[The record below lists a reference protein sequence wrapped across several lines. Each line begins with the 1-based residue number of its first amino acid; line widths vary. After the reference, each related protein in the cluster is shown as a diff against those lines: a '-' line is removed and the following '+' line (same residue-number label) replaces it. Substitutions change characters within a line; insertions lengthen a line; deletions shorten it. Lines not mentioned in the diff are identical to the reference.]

1 MTINYKHLLAAAA
14 IIRPRLYT
22 TIHHH
27 TPPNAHVT
35 GLGYYSRRRLHG
47 VQELPLFFVL
57 AVTAPSIPLM
67 HQQLSVTITF
77 SGPEMLGVLTAS

>member
-14 IIRPRLYT
+14 LYT

-27 TPPNAHVT
+27 TPPNAHAA
-35 GLGYYSRRRLHG
+35 RRRLHG
-47 VQELPLFFVL
+47 VHELVLFVL
-57 AVTAPSIPLM
+57 ALPSPSIPLM

-77 SGPEMLGVLTAS
+77 SGPETLGNVNAS